1 MGRWRRRP
9 ARGALV
15 ALALVV
21 AALAAGCTIRVRPEP
36 PSTTARSA
44 AAPTTTVGT
53 IGGTTVATR
62 AFLLDWDWPGS
73 QVRPAPAGPLPVATR
88 RRTEELGNDE
98 SVNLVLVFPLL
109 RSPPRC
115 VRRVELWLRVLR
127 LDNPGAVLGAYP
139 SLLVSLASDRPAT
152 RVGGES
158 LIDNRPRG
166 TGILTADRAWMRFE
180 VTGLYRTWAAAARS
194 RRRGAPSSRGR
205 RWWWTSD
212 LRAWPSRTS
221 RPASPRSRTGT
232 AHPSC
237 GGG

>member
-73 QVRPAPAGPLPVATR
+73 QVRPAPAGPLPVAMR

-152 RVGGES
+152 RIGGEF
-158 LIDNRPRG
+158 
-166 TGILTADRAWMRFE
+166 ADRQP
-180 VTGLYRTWAAAARS
+180 AARHRDPD
-194 RRRGAPSSRGR
+194 RRPGLDALRGHRSVPDLGPR
-205 RWWWTSD
+205 RPVPVAGARH
-212 LRAWPSRTS
+212 RAGD
-221 RPASPRSRTGT
+221 A
-232 AHPSC
+232 A
-237 GGG
+237 GGGRPI